1 MPKHDE
7 HYIQNQILVALSA
20 NGCDIYR
27 INVGKV
33 PIRDNTGKLIR
44 IFRAGPPNGHP
55 DLYGFI
61 QKTHEIFYIEVKDE
75 TGKPRPDQ
83 IRFHEHL
90 QKYGIIHG
98 IARSVDDARM
108 IVEGALVGYGF
119 DDYEGG
125 TA

>member
-20 NGCDIYR
+20 SGYDIYR

-33 PIRDNTGKLIR
+33 PVRDKTGKLIR
-44 IFRAGPPNGHP
+44 IFRAGPPKGHP

-61 QKTHEIFYIEVKDE
+61 HKTHEIFYIEVKDDK
-75 TGKPRPDQ
+75 GKPRPEQ

-90 QKYGIIHG
+90 QEIGIIHG
-98 IARSVDDARM
+98 IARSVDDALR
-108 IVEGALVGYGF
+108 IVNNREVGYGF
-119 DDYEGG
+119 DS
-125 TA
+125 